1 MNLINEINNI
11 KLLRD
16 NFLNNFNLQLNI
28 EEELLQAT
36 NDNNLNSIRIHKY
49 LTNTGLVGKV
59 KTARF
64 LDSINLSE
72 KTKIKDLNKN
82 HIKEITMYVGKL

>member
-1 MNLINEINNI
+1 MNLLNEINNI

-36 NDNNLNSIRIHKY
+36 NDNNINSIRIHKY
-49 LTNTGLVGKV
+49 LTNSGLIGKV

-82 HIKEITMYVGKL
+82 HIKEITMYVSKL

>member
-1 MNLINEINNI
+1 MNLIKEINNI
-11 KLLRD
+11 KLLRND
-16 NFLNNFNLQLNI
+16 FLDNFNLQLNL
-28 EEELLQAT
+28 EEELLKAS

-49 LTNTGLVGKV
+49 LTNTGLIGKV

-72 KTKIKDLNKN
+72 KTKIKDLNKS
-82 HIKEITMYVGKL
+82 HIKEITMYVSKL

>member
-16 NFLNNFNLQLNI
+16 NFINNFNLQLNI
-28 EEELLQAT
+28 EEELLRAT

-49 LTNTGLVGKV
+49 LTNAGLVGKV

-82 HIKEITMYVGKL
+82 HINEIYMYVTKL

>member
-16 NFLNNFNLQLNI
+16 NFLNNFNLKLNI

-49 LTNTGLVGKV
+49 LTNAGLIGKV

-72 KTKIKDLNKN
+72 KTKIKDLDKN
-82 HIKEITMYVGKL
+82 HIKEITMYVSKL

>member
-1 MNLINEINNI
+1 MNLLNEINNI

-16 NFLNNFNLQLNI
+16 NFINNFNLQLNI
-28 EEELLQAT
+28 EEELLRAT

-49 LTNTGLVGKV
+49 LTNAGLVGKV

-82 HIKEITMYVGKL
+82 HINEIYMYVTKL

>member
-1 MNLINEINNI
+1 MNLLNEINNI

-49 LTNTGLVGKV
+49 LTNSGLIGKV

-72 KTKIKDLNKN
+72 KTQIKDLNKN
-82 HIKEITMYVGKL
+82 HIKEITMYVSRL

>member
-1 MNLINEINNI
+1 MNLLNEVNNI

-36 NDNNLNSIRIHKY
+36 NDNNINSIRIHKY
-49 LTNTGLVGKV
+49 LTNSGLIGKV

-82 HIKEITMYVGKL
+82 HIKEITMYVSKL

>member
-1 MNLINEINNI
+1 MNLLNEINNI

-36 NDNNLNSIRIHKY
+36 NDNNINSIRIHKY
-49 LTNTGLVGKV
+49 LTNTG
-59 KTARF
+59 
-64 LDSINLSE
+64 
-72 KTKIKDLNKN
+72 
-82 HIKEITMYVGKL
+82 

>member
-1 MNLINEINNI
+1 MNLLNQINNI

-36 NDNNLNSIRIHKY
+36 NDNNINSIRIHKY
-49 LTNTGLVGKV
+49 LTNSGLIGKV

-82 HIKEITMYVGKL
+82 HIKEITMYVSKL

>member
-1 MNLINEINNI
+1 MNLLNEINNI

-16 NFLNNFNLQLNI
+16 NFLNNFTLQLNI

-36 NDNNLNSIRIHKY
+36 NDNNINSIRIHKY
-49 LTNTGLVGKV
+49 LTNSGLIGKV

-82 HIKEITMYVGKL
+82 HIKEITMYVSKL

>member
-16 NFLNNFNLQLNI
+16 NFINNFNLQLNI
-28 EEELLQAT
+28 EEELLRAT

-49 LTNTGLVGKV
+49 LTNAGLVGKV

-82 HIKEITMYVGKL
+82 HVNEIYMYVTKL

>member
-1 MNLINEINNI
+1 MNLLNEINNI

-16 NFLNNFNLQLNI
+16 NFLNNFNFQLNI

-36 NDNNLNSIRIHKY
+36 NDNNINSIRIHKY
-49 LTNTGLVGKV
+49 LTNSGLIGKV

-82 HIKEITMYVGKL
+82 HIKEITMYVSKL

>member
-1 MNLINEINNI
+1 MNLLHAINNI

-16 NFLNNFNLQLNI
+16 NFLNNFTLQLNI

-36 NDNNLNSIRIHKY
+36 NDNNINSIMIHKY
-49 LTNTGLVGKV
+49 LTNSGLIGKV

-82 HIKEITMYVGKL
+82 HIKEITMYVSKL

>member
-1 MNLINEINNI
+1 MNLLNEINNI

-28 EEELLQAT
+28 EEELLKAT
-36 NDNNLNSIRIHKY
+36 NDNNLHSIRIHKY
-49 LTNTGLVGKV
+49 LTNAGLIGKV

-72 KTKIKDLNKN
+72 KTKIKDP
-82 HIKEITMYVGKL
+82 T

>member
-1 MNLINEINNI
+1 MLI
-11 KLLRD
+11 
-16 NFLNNFNLQLNI
+16 FLNNFNFQLNI
-28 EEELLQAT
+28 EKELLQAS

-49 LTNTGLVGKV
+49 LTNSGLIGKV

-64 LDSINLSE
+64 LNSINPSE

-82 HIKEITMYVGKL
+82 DIKEITMYVSKL

>member
-1 MNLINEINNI
+1 MNLLNEVNNI

-36 NDNNLNSIRIHKY
+36 NDNNINSIRIHKY
-49 LTNTGLVGKV
+49 LTNSGLIGKV

-64 LDSINLSE
+64 LDSISLSE

-82 HIKEITMYVGKL
+82 HIKEITMYVSKL

>member
-1 MNLINEINNI
+1 MNLIKEINNI
-11 KLLRD
+11 KLLRND
-16 NFLNNFNLQLNI
+16 FLDNFNLQLNL
-28 EEELLQAT
+28 EEELLKAS

-49 LTNTGLVGKV
+49 LTNAGLIGKV

-72 KTKIKDLNKN
+72 NTKIKDLNKS
-82 HIKEITMYVGKL
+82 HIKEITMYVNKL

>member
-16 NFLNNFNLQLNI
+16 NFINKFNLQLNI
-28 EEELLQAT
+28 EEELLRAT

-49 LTNTGLVGKV
+49 LTNAGLVGKV
-59 KTARF
+59 KTSRF
-64 LDSINLSE
+64 LNSINLSE
-72 KTKIKDLNKN
+72 KTKFKDLNKN
-82 HIKEITMYVGKL
+82 HINEIYMYVTKL

>member
-1 MNLINEINNI
+1 MNLINEITNI
-11 KLLRD
+11 RLLRD

-28 EEELLQAT
+28 EEELLQSSK
-36 NDNNLNSIRIHKY
+36 DNNLNSIRIHKY

-82 HIKEITMYVGKL
+82 HIKEITMYVSKL

>member
-1 MNLINEINNI
+1 MNLLNEINNI

-49 LTNTGLVGKV
+49 LTNTGLIGKV

-64 LDSINLSE
+64 LDSIKLSE

-82 HIKEITMYVGKL
+82 HINQITMYVSKL

>member
-1 MNLINEINNI
+1 MNLLNEINNI

-36 NDNNLNSIRIHKY
+36 NDNNINSIRIHKY
-49 LTNTGLVGKV
+49 LTNSGLIGKV

-82 HIKEITMYVGKL
+82 DIKEITMYVSKL

>member
-16 NFLNNFNLQLNI
+16 NFINNFNLQLNI
-28 EEELLQAT
+28 EEELLRAT

-49 LTNTGLVGKV
+49 LTNAGLVGKV

-82 HIKEITMYVGKL
+82 DIKEITMYVSKL

>member
-16 NFLNNFNLQLNI
+16 NFINNFNLQLNI
-28 EEELLQAT
+28 EEELLRAT

-49 LTNTGLVGKV
+49 LTNAGLVGKV

-82 HIKEITMYVGKL
+82 HIKEITMYVSKL